1 MARGGFITFEG
12 GEGAG
17 KSTQVRALR
26 SRLQAAGVEVL
37 ATREPGGSP
46 YAEKIRE
53 AILSGSV
60 ARFGPAAE
68 AVMFSAARSDHLET
82 LIRPALSRGAF
93 VICDR
98 FIDSTRVYQGRLG
111 QVDATLVAA
120 LERIVVGAERPDLTV
135 VLDIAPE
142 LGLARAAARRR
153 PGERPDRFERE
164 GVAYHRQLRDA
175 FLDLAA
181 AEPVRCVVIDAS
193 LTSDVVA
200 RAIWTAAMQR
210 LPALSAG
217 LEPKA

>member
-1 MARGGFITFEG
+1 MARGGFITLEG

-26 SRLQAAGVEVL
+26 SRLEAAGLEVL

-46 YAEKIRE
+46 DAEIVRD
-53 AILSGSV
+53 AILSGAV

-82 LIRPALSRGAF
+82 RIRPALRRGAF

-111 QVDATLVAA
+111 QVDLALVVA
-120 LERIVVGAERPDLTV
+120 LERTVVGPDRPDLTL

-181 AEPVRCVVIDAS
+181 AEPARCVVIDAS
-193 LTSDVVA
+193 RTSDIVA
-200 RAIWTAAMQR
+200 QAIWTATTQR
-210 LPALSAG
+210 FPALRIGPKLPA
-217 LEPKA
+217 

>member
-1 MARGGFITFEG
+1 MARGGFVTFEG

-26 SRLQAAGVEVL
+26 SRLQAAGVEVV

-46 YAEKIRE
+46 FAEKIRE

-60 ARFGPAAE
+60 AHFGPAAE

-164 GVAYHRQLRDA
+164 GMAYHRQLRDA

-181 AEPVRCVVIDAS
+181 AEPARCVVIDAS

-200 RAIWTAAMQR
+200 QTIWAAATQR
-210 LPALSAG
+210 LPALRAG
-217 LEPKA
+217 LEPTA

>member
-26 SRLQAAGVEVL
+26 TRLQAAGLEVL

-46 YAEKIRE
+46 YAETIRE

-68 AVMFSAARSDHLET
+68 AIMFSAARSDHLET
-82 LIRPALSRGAF
+82 LIRPALSRGAV

-111 QVDATLVAA
+111 QVNAALVRA
-120 LERIVVGAERPDLTV
+120 LERIVVGVDRPDLTV

-175 FLDLAA
+175 FLDLAT
-181 AEPVRCVVIDAS
+181 AEPARCVVIDAS

-200 RAIWTAAMQR
+200 QAIWTATTQR
-210 LPALSAG
+210 LPALRAG
-217 LEPKA
+217 PEPTP